1 MQITAAVT
9 RHAGMLLIALG
20 CAACT
25 ASAADLSRP
34 MTLVAAPALEGSG
47 FEQTVLLAAP
57 LPSGMHVGF
66 IVNRPTEVPLAAAFP
81 EHAPS
86 GKVRDPVYLGG
97 PFMSQTVFAALR
109 TAPKDADA
117 ANLVELMPGLVLAMD
132 AKVIDRIIETTP
144 NDARYFAG
152 LIVWQ
157 AGELDAEV
165 AAGAW
170 AVSPADADTVFSVHP
185 ELLWPTLSRGG
196 ARLEA
201 RSQPHRVRI

>member
-1 MQITAAVT
+1 MNRAIGALAAAIATALLAFGALPA
-9 RHAGMLLIALG
+9 RGEDLSKPMLLVASPSLQGPYTHTAL
-20 CAACT
+20 
-25 ASAADLSRP
+25 LVVP
-34 MTLVAAPALEGSG
+34 MGNK
-47 FEQTVLLAAP
+47 
-57 LPSGMHVGF
+57 HVGF
-66 IVNRPTEVPLAAAFP
+66 ILNRSTETRMSSAFP

-157 AGELDAEV
+157 PGELDAEV

-170 AVSPADADTVFSVHP
+170 AVSPADAGTVFSVHP

-201 RSQPHRVRI
+201 RSQPQRVRI